1 MKKTNQNEDT
11 ISKLKVGVWKKIF
24 NIIKDLKKSIVYLI
38 VLAVALALLESLI
51 NVVNTYA
58 IDKFVESKDFTTL
71 VPFIILTIIMS
82 ASFGLIVW
90 GFVRQ
95 GSIIEA
101 EVNYRLRKESFKN
114 LQRLSFSYYDVTP
127 QGWIM
132 ARMTSDSKRLSNI
145 ISWTL
150 VDFFWSVLYMLFT
163 LIILFIYSIKL
174 GLIVLASVPVMF
186 LIVILFRKKILVSH
200 REARKHNSQATAKY
214 SEAFLGAK
222 TTKTLVIEDLNL
234 AEFDDVTTDLRR
246 ASVKAISRS
255 SLFSSI
261 LLILTYIVLGLVLY
275 TGSLDVLNDVIPL
288 SVLLLFIRST
298 TSFFDP
304 VMMLTQILNNVQ
316 QAQASAERIVEL
328 IETKPTIVDTKEVIA
343 KYGDVINPNYDAF
356 EDIIG
361 DIEYKDIVFEY
372 KDEEVILDN
381 FNLKIKAGSKVA
393 LVGHTGSGKTTLV
406 NLLARFYEPKSGE
419 VLIDGVDYRNRSIS
433 WLHSQIGYVLQSP
446 HLFSTTV
453 KENIKYG
460 KLGATDEEVII
471 AAKIVGAHNF
481 ISKLDKGYDTFVG
494 EGGNLL
500 SLGEKQL
507 ISFARAIIANPKILI
522 LDEATS
528 SIDSES
534 EELLQNATKNLL
546 QDRTSLVVAHRLST
560 IVDSDLIVMLKLGKI
575 VEMGTHQE
583 LLELRGEYF
592 NLYKNQFM
600 QEKSENIIER
610 I

>member
-11 ISKLKVGVWKKIF
+11 ISRLKVGVWKKIF
-24 NIIKDLKKSIVYLI
+24 YIIKDLKKSIIYLI

-71 VPFIILTIIMS
+71 VPFIILTVIMA

-101 EVNYRLRKESFKN
+101 KVNYRLRKESFEN

-163 LIILFIYSIKL
+163 LVILFIYSIKL

-186 LIVILFRKKILVSH
+186 IIVILFRKKILKSH

-234 AEFDDVTTDLRR
+234 AEFDDVTNDLRR

-261 LLILTYIVLGLVLY
+261 LLILTYIVLGIVLY
-275 TGSLDVLNDVIPL
+275 TGSLDVLNNVIPL

-328 IETKPTIVDTKEVIA
+328 IETKPTIVDTEEVIA
-343 KYGDVINPNYDAF
+343 KYGDVINPNYDSF

-372 KDEEVILDN
+372 KKDEVILNN
-381 FNLKIKAGSKVA
+381 FNLRIKAGSKVA

-406 NLLARFYEPKSGE
+406 NLLARFYEPKNGE
-419 VLIDGVDYRNRSIS
+419 VLIDGIDYRKRSIS

-446 HLFSTTV
+446 HLFSTSV
-453 KENIKYG
+453 KDNIKYG
-460 KLGATDEEVII
+460 KLDASDEEII
-471 AAKIVGAHNF
+471 NAAKIVGAHDF

-534 EELLQNATKNLL
+534 EELLQNATRNLL
-546 QDRTSLVVAHRLST
+546 QNRTSLVVAHRLST
-560 IVDSDLIVMLKLGKI
+560 IVDSDLIVMLKLGEI
-575 VEMGTHQE
+575 IEMGTHHE

-592 NLYKNQFM
+592 ELYKNQFM
-600 QEKSENIIER
+600 QEKSENIIDR
-610 I
+610 V

>member
-11 ISKLKVGVWKKIF
+11 ISRLKVGVWKKIF
-24 NIIKDLKKSIVYLI
+24 YIIKDLKKSIIYLI

-71 VPFIILTIIMS
+71 VPFIILTVIMA

-101 EVNYRLRKESFKN
+101 KVNYRLRKESFEN

-163 LIILFIYSIKL
+163 LVILFIYSIKL

-186 LIVILFRKKILVSH
+186 IIVILFRKKILKSH

-234 AEFDDVTTDLRR
+234 AEFDDVTNDLRR

-261 LLILTYIVLGLVLY
+261 LLILTYIVLGIVLY
-275 TGSLDVLNDVIPL
+275 TGSLDVLNNVIPL

-298 TSFFDP
+298 TSFFEP

-328 IETKPTIVDTKEVIA
+328 IETKPTIVDTEEVIA
-343 KYGDVINPNYDAF
+343 KYGDVINPNYDSF

-372 KDEEVILDN
+372 KKDEVILNN
-381 FNLKIKAGSKVA
+381 FNLRIKAGSKVA

-406 NLLARFYEPKSGE
+406 NLLARFYEPKNGE
-419 VLIDGVDYRNRSIS
+419 VLIDGIDYRKRSIS

-446 HLFSTTV
+446 HLFSTSV
-453 KENIKYG
+453 KDNIKYG
-460 KLGATDEEVII
+460 KLDASDEEII
-471 AAKIVGAHNF
+471 NAAKIVGAHDF

-534 EELLQNATKNLL
+534 EELLQNATRNLL
-546 QDRTSLVVAHRLST
+546 QNRTSLVVAHRLST

-575 VEMGTHQE
+575 IEMGTHHE

-592 NLYKNQFM
+592 ELYKNQFM
-600 QEKSENIIER
+600 QEKSENIIDR
-610 I
+610 V

>member
-11 ISKLKVGVWKKIF
+11 ISRLKVGVWKKIF
-24 NIIKDLKKSIVYLI
+24 YIIKDLKKSIIYLI

-71 VPFIILTIIMS
+71 VPFIILTVIMA

-101 EVNYRLRKESFKN
+101 KVNYRLRKESFEN

-163 LIILFIYSIKL
+163 LVILFIYSIKL
-174 GLIVLASVPVMF
+174 GLIVLAFVPVMF
-186 LIVILFRKKILVSH
+186 IIVILFRKKILKSH

-234 AEFDDVTTDLRR
+234 AEFDDVTNDLRR

-261 LLILTYIVLGLVLY
+261 LLILTYIVLGIVLY
-275 TGSLDVLNDVIPL
+275 TGSLDVLNNVIPL

-328 IETKPTIVDTKEVIA
+328 IETKPTIVDTEEVIA
-343 KYGDVINPNYDAF
+343 KYGDVINPNYDSF

-372 KDEEVILDN
+372 KKDEVILNN
-381 FNLKIKAGSKVA
+381 FNLRIKAGSKVA

-406 NLLARFYEPKSGE
+406 NLLARFYEPKNGE
-419 VLIDGVDYRNRSIS
+419 VLIDGIDYRKRSIS

-446 HLFSTTV
+446 HLFSTSV
-453 KENIKYG
+453 KDNIKYG
-460 KLGATDEEVII
+460 KLDASDEEII
-471 AAKIVGAHNF
+471 NAAKIVGAHDF

-534 EELLQNATKNLL
+534 EELLQNATRNLL
-546 QDRTSLVVAHRLST
+546 QNRTSLVVAHRLST
-560 IVDSDLIVMLKLGKI
+560 IVDSDLIVMLKLGEI
-575 VEMGTHQE
+575 IEMGTHHE

-592 NLYKNQFM
+592 ELYKNQFM
-600 QEKSENIIER
+600 QEKSENIIDR
-610 I
+610 V

>member
-1 MKKTNQNEDT
+1 A
-11 ISKLKVGVWKKIF
+11 
-24 NIIKDLKKSIVYLI
+24 IIYLI

-71 VPFIILTIIMS
+71 VPFIILTVIMA

-101 EVNYRLRKESFKN
+101 KVNYRLRKESFEN

-163 LIILFIYSIKL
+163 LVILFIYSIKL
-174 GLIVLASVPVMF
+174 GLIVLAFVPVMF
-186 LIVILFRKKILVSH
+186 IIVILFRKKILKSH

-234 AEFDDVTTDLRR
+234 AEFDDVTNDLRR

-261 LLILTYIVLGLVLY
+261 LLILTYIVLGIVLY
-275 TGSLDVLNDVIPL
+275 TGSLDVLNNVIPL

-328 IETKPTIVDTKEVIA
+328 IETKPTIVDTEEVIA
-343 KYGDVINPNYDAF
+343 KYGDVINPNYDSF

-372 KDEEVILDN
+372 KKDEVILNN
-381 FNLKIKAGSKVA
+381 FNLRIKAGSKVA

-406 NLLARFYEPKSGE
+406 NLLARFYEPKNGE
-419 VLIDGVDYRNRSIS
+419 VLIDGIDYRKRSIS

-446 HLFSTTV
+446 HLFSTSV
-453 KENIKYG
+453 KDNIKYG
-460 KLGATDEEVII
+460 KLDASDEEII
-471 AAKIVGAHNF
+471 NAAKIVGAHDF

-534 EELLQNATKNLL
+534 EELLQNATRNLL
-546 QDRTSLVVAHRLST
+546 QNRTSLVVAHRLST
-560 IVDSDLIVMLKLGKI
+560 IVDSDLIVMLKLGEI
-575 VEMGTHQE
+575 IEMGTHHE

-592 NLYKNQFM
+592 ELYKNQFM
-600 QEKSENIIER
+600 QEKSENIIDR
-610 I
+610 V

>member
-11 ISKLKVGVWKKIF
+11 ISRLKVGVWKKIF
-24 NIIKDLKKSIVYLI
+24 YIIKDLKKSIIYLI

-71 VPFIILTIIMS
+71 VPFIILTVIMA

-101 EVNYRLRKESFKN
+101 KVNYRLRKESFEN

-163 LIILFIYSIKL
+163 LVILFIYSIKL

-186 LIVILFRKKILVSH
+186 IIVILFRKKILKSH

-234 AEFDDVTTDLRR
+234 AEFDDVTNDLRR

-261 LLILTYIVLGLVLY
+261 LLILTYIVLGIVLY
-275 TGSLDVLNDVIPL
+275 TGSLDVLNNVIPL

-328 IETKPTIVDTKEVIA
+328 IETKPTIIDTEEVIA
-343 KYGDVINPNYDAF
+343 KYGDVINPNYDSF

-372 KDEEVILDN
+372 KKDEVILNN
-381 FNLKIKAGSKVA
+381 FNLRIKAGSKVA

-406 NLLARFYEPKSGE
+406 NLLARFYEPKNGE
-419 VLIDGVDYRNRSIS
+419 VLIDGIDYRKRSIS

-446 HLFSTTV
+446 HLFSTSV
-453 KENIKYG
+453 KDNIKYG
-460 KLGATDEEVII
+460 KLDASDEEII
-471 AAKIVGAHNF
+471 NAAKIVGAHDF

-534 EELLQNATKNLL
+534 EELLQNATRNLL
-546 QDRTSLVVAHRLST
+546 QNRTSLVVAHRLST
-560 IVDSDLIVMLKLGKI
+560 IVDSDLIVMLKLGEI
-575 VEMGTHQE
+575 IEMGTHHE

-592 NLYKNQFM
+592 ELYKNQFM
-600 QEKSENIIER
+600 QEKSENIIDR
-610 I
+610 V